1 MLPDNFHCFIGV
13 IEWPE
18 REPDVIVAATA
29 HEVRLEALTFI
40 LTTTPDGTIAV
51 AFDAEGDL
59 TTFLSDCPLP
69 RDLADVDALKDWHE
83 ALKEAT
89 LQPLLTMFGPH
100 SDPAENVYAWDRVG
114 DTPGFVG
121 RADTETTS
129 EAADPAS
136 PDPASPASV
145 SLRGQR

>member
-1 MLPDNFHCFIGV
+1 MLPDTFHCLIGV

-29 HEVRLEALTFI
+29 HEVRLESLTFI
-40 LTTTPDGTIAV
+40 LTTTPDGTIAF
-51 AFDAEGDL
+51 AIDAEGDL
-59 TTFLSDCPLP
+59 TTFLSACPLP

-89 LQPLLTMFGPH
+89 LQPVLTMFGPQ

-114 DTPGFVG
+114 ACPGFDG
-121 RADTETTS
+121 RAIRETTS
-129 EAADPAS
+129 APTDS
-136 PDPASPASV
+136 ASPANLPV
-145 SLRGQR
+145 RGQQ